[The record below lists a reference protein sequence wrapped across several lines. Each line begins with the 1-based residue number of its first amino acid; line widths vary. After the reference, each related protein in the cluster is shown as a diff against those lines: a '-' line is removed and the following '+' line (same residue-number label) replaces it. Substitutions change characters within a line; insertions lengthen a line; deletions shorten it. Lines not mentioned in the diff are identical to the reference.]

1 MISYRVLT
9 GLGAAT
15 IATAVLAA
23 PADAQLK
30 RSDARQPSFGGMDRN
45 GDGAISRSEW
55 RGSESEFR
63 RQDWNN
69 DGVLSG
75 DEVAAAT
82 SATVADFSTLDQ
94 DGNGRVT
101 VQEWRRAFN
110 RLDNNR
116 DGALTEDELG
126 GERNVPVSQAFVNG
140 RDRGVYDGRQAG
152 REDARRRVW
161 DLDGQRELEQA
172 DAGYNPSF
180 GPRAQ
185 YQAGYRE
192 GFRQGYAEGFGP
204 RR

>member
-30 RSDARQPSFGGMDRN
+30 RSDARQAPFGGMDRN

>member
-30 RSDARQPSFGGMDRN
+30 RSDARQPSLGGMDRN